1 MLLIVIFL
9 ICWFVVSVLS
19 VLHRVNQ
26 ESADRW
32 YDYVLMGPVFV
43 LLKTLN
49 LMRRGK

>member
-1 MLLIVIFL
+1 MWLIIIFL
-9 ICWFVVSVLS
+9 ICWFIISVLS
-19 VLHRVNQ
+19 VLYRVNH
-26 ESADRW
+26 ERADRW